1 MLALFQCC
9 AGPYFGATVDAV
21 GSLHGPGYKQ
31 VFPVVLRVT
40 CPACNAKPEV
50 AITPPSVVARWHL
63 REPKA
68 APLVPHQVVPGRR
81 VTAEDDASPHRKV
94 KDLSR
99 LQADVLSLRTEAA
112 ELQARVR
119 VMVRV
124 RV

>member
-1 MLALFQCC
+1 MCVCSGHLICTSESGVRGVFVGQFLRTVT
-9 AGPYFGATVDAV
+9 AGVTIGA
-21 GSLHGPGYKQ
+21 G
-31 VFPVVLRVT
+31 
-40 CPACNAKPEV
+40 
-50 AITPPSVVARWHL
+50 
-63 REPKA
+63 
-68 APLVPHQVVPGRR
+68 